1 MHRLTAIFLLTLSL
15 AAAAAEPP
23 STYAEVAALVSAA
36 ERGET
41 APAEAFALVSAAPDA
56 PLAAAA
62 LGRLNV
68 LKSDERPFIL
78 LKFLEMQRGFVALNK
93 YVKHHREDP
102 LPRVWRAA
110 SAVETDYALWSV
122 SKTREDL
129 EAACRF
135 CRGDP
140 SLPDQTAR
148 CKLLL
153 GNVAK
158 DTGDLEQA
166 LRLWGE
172 AYAADPTGPT
182 GKKAARLLELFTG

>member
-1 MHRLTAIFLLTLSL
+1 MRPAIVIALVIPSL

-56 PLAAAA
+56 PLAGAA
-62 LGRLNV
+62 LGRLHV
-68 LKSDERPFIL
+68 LKSGEKPFIL
-78 LKFLEMQRGFVALNK
+78 LKFLEMHRGFVALNK
-93 YVKHHREDP
+93 YVKKHREDP

-110 SAVETDYALWSV
+110 SAVETDYVLWSV
-122 SKTREDL
+122 SNTREDL
-129 EAACRF
+129 EAAWRF
-135 CRGDP
+135 CERDR

-153 GNVAK
+153 GKVAK
-158 DTGDLEQA
+158 DTGDLDEA
-166 LRLWGE
+166 MRLWGE

-182 GKKAARLLELFTG
+182 GKEVAKLLELFTG